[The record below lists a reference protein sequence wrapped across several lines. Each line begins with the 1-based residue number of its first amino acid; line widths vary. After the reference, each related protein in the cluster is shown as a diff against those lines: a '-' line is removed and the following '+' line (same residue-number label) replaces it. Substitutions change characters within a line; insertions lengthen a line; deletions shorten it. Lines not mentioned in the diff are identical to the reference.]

1 MEEVTKQKGSTVPEV
16 LKRIADRY
24 LQTVQPCTQEDVMN
38 LGNFFNDCKTYLV
51 ESVGLEEKIGT
62 SQVTN
67 VGKNLVN
74 STR

>member
-1 MEEVTKQKGSTVPEV
+1 MEEVTKQKESTVQEV
-16 LKRIADRY
+16 LKRIWDASLPTLQPSTWEEDNGFMEY
-24 LQTVQPCTQEDVMN
+24 LKVVRS
-38 LGNFFNDCKTYLV
+38 LLIG
-51 ESVGLEEKIGT
+51 SVGLEEEIGT